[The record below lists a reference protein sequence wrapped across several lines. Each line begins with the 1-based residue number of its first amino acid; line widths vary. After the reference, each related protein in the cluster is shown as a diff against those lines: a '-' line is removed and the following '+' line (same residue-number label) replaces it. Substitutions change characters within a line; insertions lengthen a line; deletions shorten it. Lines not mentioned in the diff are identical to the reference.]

1 MDQGGTHSPNVTLR
15 GYAKKFWGLFSKVPH
30 IAQENFVIVQF
41 AKMNSFYR
49 GLAHTTHTPSGYMD
63 DTKRV
68 LLVSSIWCDL
78 NQINK
83 KILCSKGSKG
93 TTIKQ
98 RLVEQNRSCALEAKK
113 TVEVLSL

>member
-1 MDQGGTHSPNVTLR
+1 
-15 GYAKKFWGLFSKVPH
+15 
-30 IAQENFVIVQF
+30 
-41 AKMNSFYR
+41 MNSFYR
-49 GLAHTTHTPSGYMD
+49 ALAHTTHTPSGYMG
-63 DTKRV
+63 DTKPV

-83 KILCSKGSKG
+83 KILCSKGSKGSKG